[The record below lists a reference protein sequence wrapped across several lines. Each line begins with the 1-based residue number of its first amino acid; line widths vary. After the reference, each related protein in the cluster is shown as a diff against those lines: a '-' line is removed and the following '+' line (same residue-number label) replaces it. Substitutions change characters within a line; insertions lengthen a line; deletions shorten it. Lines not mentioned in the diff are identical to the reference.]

1 MRDRN
6 AQHHIVFWE
15 DAKTD
20 ADGEIQAPGP
30 GNAGSQL
37 AGSVSRKPSSS
48 AFVCAA
54 LSIWGKCP
62 VLEMISI
69 RTDRYAVA
77 DHFQIWRS
85 LSLRH

>member
-15 DAKTD
+15 DARTD

-37 AGSVSRKPSSS
+37 AGSVSRKLSSS

-54 LSIWGKCP
+54 LIDLWEMPGI
-62 VLEMISI
+62 LE
-69 RTDRYAVA
+69 
-77 DHFQIWRS
+77 
-85 LSLRH
+85 